1 MRPLI
6 LRNLKVYFRDRL
18 SVFFSLLSVIIT
30 FLMYL
35 LFLGDVWSNGVP
47 DVEGARAMM
56 GSWIM
61 AGLLTISSVTTALGA
76 AGTMVDDLTQKVRK
90 DFEASPVS
98 RAALA
103 GSYMVSSFLV
113 GAAMTLIGLVL
124 AEIYIVYNGGELLS
138 LFALLK
144 LTGVILLSSLSS
156 TAFFIFLYTFL
167 KTNAAVGTVSTLAG
181 TLIGFLTGIYIPIGE
196 LPEAV
201 QSVVKALPVSHAAAL
216 MRQIM
221 MEKPLAT
228 VFAGAPQEIVNEV
241 LEEFGLRFSVNGAVL
256 PAYASVLLLAATAA
270 VFFALSAWRMTKKQK

>member
-1 MRPLI
+1 MRRLI
-6 LRNLKVYFRDRL
+6 LRNLRVYFRDRL

-30 FLMYL
+30 YLMYL

-61 AGLLTISSVTTALGA
+61 AGLLTIASVTTTLSA
-76 AGTMVDDLTQKVRK
+76 ASTMVDDLANKIRK
-90 DFEASPVS
+90 DFEASPIS

-103 GSYMVSSFLV
+103 GSYMLSSFLV

-124 AEIYIVYNGGELLS
+124 AEAYIVYNGGELLS

-144 LTGVILLSSLSS
+144 LTGVILLSTLSS
-156 TAFFIFLYTFL
+156 TAFFIFLFTFL

-201 QSVVKALPVSHAAAL
+201 QGVVKALPVSHAAVL

-228 VFAGAPQEIVNEV
+228 VFAGAPQEVVNEV
-241 LEEFGLRFSVNGAVL
+241 LEEFGLRFSVNGSVL
-256 PAYASVLLLAATAA
+256 PAYISVLILAATAA
-270 VFFALSAWRMTKKQK
+270 VFFGLSAWRMTKKQK